1 MEKTVFPAC
10 SIGEAGQ
17 LQKSMN
23 LEHSL
28 TPYTKIN
35 SKQLKNLNIRHNV
48 IKLLRENI
56 CKILSDRNHSNTFL
70 GQSPKAKQI
79 NAKINKWD
87 LIRLI
92 SFYLAKETI
101 NKLERQPTDWEE
113 KYANNVT
120 DKGLIFNMYK
130 QLIQLNIKKQ
140 TTQSK
145 NVGRGSKQTILQRRH
160 PDGQQTHE
168 KIFNITNHQ
177 RNKRQSYNEV
187 PLHTGQSG
195 RH

>member
-1 MEKTVFPAC
+1 MEKTVFSAC

-17 LQKSMN
+17 LQKSMK

-35 SKQLKNLNIRHNV
+35 SKQLKNLNIRHNI

-79 NAKINKWD
+79 KAKINKWD

-101 NKLERQPTDWEE
+101 NKMERQPTDWE
-113 KYANNVT
+113 KKICKQCNRQ
-120 DKGLIFNMYK
+120 GLNFQYV
-130 QLIQLNIKKQ
+130 QTAH
-140 TTQSK
+140 TTQYQK
-145 NVGRGSKQTILQRRH
+145 
-160 PDGQQTHE
+160 
-168 KIFNITNHQ
+168 TN
-177 RNKRQSYNEV
+177 N
-187 PLHTGQSG
+187 PI
-195 RH
+195 